1 MDYLDAVIALNDYTE
16 HRFGLGPLMDQ
27 DAEGE
32 KTRKKAY
39 NLMKRTY
46 PKHPDLHAIYMALLL
61 DG

>member
-1 MDYLDAVIALNDYTE
+1 MDYFDAIQSLNDNTE

-27 DAEGE
+27 DAEGA
-32 KTRKKAY
+32 KTRKKAF

-46 PKHPDLHAIYMALLL
+46 PNHPDLHAIYMALGM